1 MDGDIAVYYQGTR
14 IGAMMTDAEE
24 NIDWETLSIDD
35 AKGITALLAKNS
47 AIVDFI
53 AEEVMRS
60 NTETPM

>member
-1 MDGDIAVYYQGTR
+1 
-14 IGAMMTDAEE
+14 MTDAEE

-35 AKGITALLAKNS
+35 AKGTTALLAKND

-60 NTETPM
+60 NTETPV